1 MKPKFPSL
9 LLLVVLATVTLI
21 SFTSLAETQQHA
33 PTVVNQWVQQPVWES
48 IKIDDNTDSILM
60 KVHAG
65 QRFILTDMWFLSLEG
80 DKISI
85 SPRDRVWLESR
96 YERERLI
103 IFDSPISEL
112 ALPLRW
118 QTGVSIP
125 GERELWINYKA
136 EAATDALRRVFFSG
150 YLEADLPAASY

>member
-85 SPRDRVWLESR
+85 STRDRVWLESR